1 MVAAYTMI
9 ACGLA
14 SVIASSVLPI
24 AAVPSHTTCM
34 PTAIAAT
41 AAMTAA
47 ATTTF
52 GIGGTN
58 R

>member
-14 SVIASSVLPI
+14 SVIAPSVLPI
-24 AAVPSHTTCM
+24 SAVPSHTTAM
-34 PTAIAAT
+34 SAAT
-41 AAMTAA
+41 TTTTT
-47 ATTTF
+47 TTTF